1 MEDSRQL
8 AAGFFNFFRGTMSS
22 AIPTSIGVTTQPL
35 PSQETA
41 VKKLSQNGE

>member
-1 MEDSRQL
+1 MEDSPQL

-35 PSQETA
+35 PSQDMA
-41 VKKLSQNGE
+41 VKKVSQNTE